1 MSNLMVDNA
10 ILGIDVGAS
19 GIKGALVD
27 VEKGKLLSERLK
39 LATPKPS
46 TPKAMAET
54 VKHLVQSL
62 DYRGEIIG
70 CGFPSIIKKGVAW
83 SAANI
88 HKSWI
93 GTSVEEVFSQAVGIP
108 VKTINDA
115 DAAGLAEAWL
125 GKARDVSGVVILIT
139 IGSGL
144 GSAILVNGRLVPN
157 TELGHLYL
165 KGMDEIAER
174 YAANSARKREKLD
187 WKTWGRRFDK
197 YLRHLELLF
206 SPDLFLLGGGIS
218 KRFEEFAPFLK
229 CDTPVQ
235 PAAFFNNAGL
245 IGAAL
250 YASQLVVVE

>member
-115 DAAGLAEAWL
+115 DAAGLAEA
-125 GKARDVSGVVILIT
+125 
-139 IGSGL
+139 
-144 GSAILVNGRLVPN
+144 
-157 TELGHLYL
+157 
-165 KGMDEIAER
+165 
-174 YAANSARKREKLD
+174 
-187 WKTWGRRFDK
+187 
-197 YLRHLELLF
+197 
-206 SPDLFLLGGGIS
+206 
-218 KRFEEFAPFLK
+218 
-229 CDTPVQ
+229 
-235 PAAFFNNAGL
+235 
-245 IGAAL
+245 
-250 YASQLVVVE
+250 